1 MEYRSCNHRSTGAAG
16 MSGYKGSPG
25 WDGKNPHRYSGKFND
40 NAKTR
45 STGKSLEEILKMLN
59 NEEDDDGRARS
70 ENPSSNEEC

>member
-1 MEYRSCNHRSTGAAG
+1 MESNSSNYRSTDTAG

-25 WDGKNPHRYSGKFND
+25 WDGKNPYRYSGKLDD

-59 NEEDDDGRARS
+59 KEDVDGREGS
-70 ENPSSNEEC
+70 KDPSSNEEC

>member
-1 MEYRSCNHRSTGAAG
+1 

-40 NAKTR
+40 NSKTR

-59 NEEDDDGRARS
+59 NEDDDGRARS
-70 ENPSSNEEC
+70 KNPSSNEEC

>member
-1 MEYRSCNHRSTGAAG
+1 MEHRSIHHCCVDHTG

-25 WDGKNPHRYSGKFND
+25 WDGKNPYRYSGKLDD

-59 NEEDDDGRARS
+59 KEDVDGR
-70 ENPSSNEEC
+70 EGNKDPSSNEEC